1 MTFDTVYARELAMYV
16 RENDAVVIDIRPPKN
31 YEKCHWPE
39 AINLPFDFTDD
50 YEPLLDKNRYVVF
63 YCEHGGSSMQLAR
76 YMGRR
81 GYKTATVIGGFEAMK
96 KFDEKCL
103 KN

>member
-16 RENDAVVIDIRPPKN
+16 RDKDAMVVDIRPPQK
-31 YEKCHWPE
+31 YEICHWPG
-39 AINLPFDFTDD
+39 AVNYPFDFTDS
-50 YEPLLDKNRYVVF
+50 YEEILDKNRTIVF

-76 YMGRR
+76 YLGRR
-81 GYKTATVIGGFEAMK
+81 GYKTATVMGGYEAMK

-103 KN
+103 KK